1 MTLESEDGDTVV
13 VEQDAN
19 GRVKCEP
26 HKSGKPERAANSA
39 PKPPPKAEGHAAK
52 QDKAK
57 PDRKPPKASGSEAS
71 PKAEDAPK
79 AKASAAPV
87 PARAPRGSRAEALRC
102 AGRPSRITATR
113 ASPRRPA
120 AASSRS

>member
-1 MTLESEDGDTVV
+1 MTLESESGETVV

-26 HKSGKPERAANSA
+26 GKGGKTERAANS
-39 PKPPPKAEGHAAK
+39 PPPPKAANPAAK

-57 PDRKPPKASGSEAS
+57 PERKPSKVSGSEAS
-71 PKAEDAPK
+71 PKTEDPPK
-79 AKASAAPV
+79 AKASAV
-87 PARAPRGSRAEALRC
+87 ARKSKGAARKSRRSSALNGC
-102 AGRPSRITATR
+102 PSRITATKDSLHHR
-113 ASPRRPA
+113 V